1 VKGGDVVGAQH
12 VRNVVELTRC
22 TDTARTPNVL
32 KSKVTWTINH
42 ASTIKLDETMPGN
55 MTYSSVTLSARNESD
70 DALDIVFVA
79 DATSSAP
86 ANVESGGWSL
96 ETDKN
101 AWQNRESLPSSEDK
115 RRRPIPLPPG
125 KPVVWVGPVRRIAK
139 NVAPGAVFNFPLTIA
154 CFAKGD
160 HILDGYTLSWSET
173 ASGTS
178 AAPGSTSLSQ
188 ASQDADGVRLAVPAD
203 ARNAPFIITV
213 T

>member
-1 VKGGDVVGAQH
+1 LIVQ
-12 VRNVVELTRC
+12 
-22 TDTARTPNVL
+22 
-32 KSKVTWTINH
+32 
-42 ASTIKLDETMPGN
+42 
-55 MTYSSVTLSARNESD
+55 VTLLFSARNESD

-96 ETDKN
+96 EIDKN
-101 AWQNRESLPSSEDK
+101 AWQNRETLPTSEDK

-125 KPVVWVGPVRRIAK
+125 KPIVWVGPVRRVAK

-160 HILDGYTLSWSET
+160 HILDGYTLSWTET
-173 ASGTS
+173 APAPS
-178 AAPGSTSLSQ
+178 ATPGSMSISPVSRAT
-188 ASQDADGVRLAVPAD
+188 DGVRVAVPMD